1 MFDKRKMSNASH
13 FKFIVFLSKNQ
24 AIISVFFIHFSSGL
38 PGLSPHL
45 KRLSTSCLQER
56 KKYLLDELEP
66 IYICDFLFEEKAI
79 EIMTH
84 DNITE
89 KEKRQQQVE
98 DLLQT
103 LQENENACFHY
114 FLYIIEKN
122 KFNDMHNVLESTLH
136 PEDIRDGIYNLDYF

>member
-1 MFDKRKMSNASH
+1 MITEYH
-13 FKFIVFLSKNQ
+13 IFKIILFLSKNK
-24 AIISVFFIHFSSGL
+24 AIICIFLIHFSSGL
-38 PGLSPHL
+38 PALSPHL
-45 KRLSTSCLQER
+45 KRLSTRCLQEQ

-66 IYICDFLFEEKAI
+66 IDICDFLFEEKAI

-89 KEKRQQQVE
+89 TAKRRQQVE

-103 LQENENACFHY
+103 LQENKNDCFHY

-122 KFNDMHNVLESTLH
+122 KFNDIRNVLERRFNS
-136 PEDIRDGIYNLDYF
+136 EDVRDGIYNLEITFNF

>member
-1 MFDKRKMSNASH
+1 M
-13 FKFIVFLSKNQ
+13 
-24 AIISVFFIHFSSGL
+24 

-45 KRLSTSCLQER
+45 KRLSTSCLQEQ

-66 IYICDFLFEEKAI
+66 IDICDFLFEEKAI

-84 DNITE
+84 DSITE
-89 KEKRQQQVE
+89 TEKRRQQVE
-98 DLLQT
+98 DLLKT
-103 LQENENACFHY
+103 LQENENDCFHY

-122 KFNDMHNVLESTLH
+122 KFNDIHNVLESTLH

>member
-1 MFDKRKMSNASH
+1 M
-13 FKFIVFLSKNQ
+13 
-24 AIISVFFIHFSSGL
+24 
-38 PGLSPHL
+38 SPHL

-103 LQENENACFHY
+103 LQENENDCFHY

-136 PEDIRDGIYNLDYF
+136 PEDKRDGIYNLDYF

>member
-1 MFDKRKMSNASH
+1 MSPY
-13 FKFIVFLSKNQ
+13 LE
-24 AIISVFFIHFSSGL
+24 
-38 PGLSPHL
+38 
-45 KRLSTSCLQER
+45 RLSTSCLQGQ
-56 KKYLLDELEP
+56 KQFLLDELEP
-66 IYICDFLFEEKAI
+66 IDICDFLFEEKAI
-79 EIMTH
+79 DIMTH

-89 KEKRQQQVE
+89 TEKRRQQVE

-103 LQENENACFHY
+103 LQENENDCFHY

>member
-1 MFDKRKMSNASH
+1 M
-13 FKFIVFLSKNQ
+13 FLSKNK
-24 AIISVFFIHFSSGL
+24 AIISIFFIHFSSGL
-38 PGLSPHL
+38 PVLSPNL
-45 KRLSTSCLQER
+45 KRLSTWCLQEQ

-66 IYICDFLFEEKAI
+66 INICDFLFEEKAI

-89 KEKRQQQVE
+89 TAKRRQQVE

-103 LQENENACFHY
+103 LQENKNDCFHY

-122 KFNDMHNVLESTLH
+122 ELNDIRNVLGSTLH
-136 PEDIRDGIYNLDYF
+136 AEDVRDGIYKLEITFSFV